1 MTAENVFDLPAWPYP
16 RWVAHRGAG
25 KLAPENTLSAFRLGA
40 SHGYRMFE
48 CDVKLSADGVPFLL
62 HDATLTRT
70 TSASN
75 QALAQVESARVAIK
89 DVANEAIAGNHSWS
103 TLSQLDAGSWHSRAY
118 AGETIPT
125 LEAIAQYCI
134 RNGYLLNIEI
144 KPTPGTERHTG
155 EVVARHAA
163 RLWAGQAVPPLL
175 TSFNPEA
182 LEGALATQPELP
194 LPTEEDLH
202 AVEQGGD
209 IKAFMVDKVST
220 ELKNKAFKA
229 LFSRPEFNVMDGL
242 DIYIDDYSKF
252 TPLSQEDIGKMTL
265 SKQLL
270 SRPDLEIPK
279 KGDINAGLE
288 KLESALASEED
299 SASDALDKTEMP
311 AQVSAVEA
319 DNPNETRVIPDSL
332 QGVDFN
338 DELKKR
344 SFESPE
350 EK

>member
-1 MTAENVFDLPAWPYP
+1 MSENFLSRWSKRKLEVRAQEQLAEEVTVL
-16 RWVAHRGAG
+16 
-25 KLAPENTLSAFRLGA
+25 KTEAPLSGVD
-40 SHGYRMFE
+40 SGQ
-48 CDVKLSADGVPFLL
+48 SA
-62 HDATLTRT
+62 A
-70 TSASN
+70 
-75 QALAQVESARVAIK
+75 
-89 DVANEAIAGNHSWS
+89 
-103 TLSQLDAGSWHSRAY
+103 
-118 AGETIPT
+118 AGELSSTKP
-125 LEAIAQYCI
+125 LEQTA
-134 RNGYLLNIEI
+134 
-144 KPTPGTERHTG
+144 
-155 EVVARHAA
+155 
-163 RLWAGQAVPPLL
+163 
-175 TSFNPEA
+175 
-182 LEGALATQPELP
+182 ATQPELP

-288 KLESALASEED
+288 KLESALAGEED

>member
-70 TSASN
+70 TNASN

-89 DVANEAIAGNHSWS
+89 DIANEAIAGNHSWS

-155 EVVARHAA
+155 EVVAQHAA
-163 RLWAGQAVPPLL
+163 RLWAGQPVPPLL
-175 TSFNPEA
+175 TSFSTEA
-182 LEGALATQPELP
+182 LEGAQATQPELP
-194 LPTEEDLH
+194 RGLLLDELWSGWLKTALRLGCHAIVCNHKLWDGSTVTQAKAAGMRTLSYTVNDEPTAQRLMDLH
-202 AVEQGGD
+202 IDGIITD
-209 IKAFMVDKVST
+209 RVD
-220 ELKNKAFKA
+220 
-229 LFSRPEFNVMDGL
+229 LFS
-242 DIYIDDYSKF
+242 
-252 TPLSQEDIGKMTL
+252 
-265 SKQLL
+265 
-270 SRPDLEIPK
+270 
-279 KGDINAGLE
+279 
-288 KLESALASEED
+288 
-299 SASDALDKTEMP
+299 P
-311 AQVSAVEA
+311 A
-319 DNPNETRVIPDSL
+319 
-332 QGVDFN
+332 
-338 DELKKR
+338 
-344 SFESPE
+344 
-350 EK
+350 

>member
-1 MTAENVFDLPAWPYP
+1 MSENFLS
-16 RWVAHRGAG
+16 RWSKRKLEVRAQE
-25 KLAPENTLSAFRLGA
+25 KLAEEAPAIQGKASVSA
-40 SHGYRMFE
+40 
-48 CDVKLSADGVPFLL
+48 V
-62 HDATLTRT
+62 
-70 TSASN
+70 N
-75 QALAQVESARVAIK
+75 VESENRAHELVKA
-89 DVANEAIAGNHSWS
+89 D
-103 TLSQLDAGSWHSRAY
+103 SQVQ
-118 AGETIPT
+118 P
-125 LEAIAQYCI
+125 
-134 RNGYLLNIEI
+134 
-144 KPTPGTERHTG
+144 
-155 EVVARHAA
+155 
-163 RLWAGQAVPPLL
+163 VPD
-175 TSFNPEA
+175 
-182 LEGALATQPELP
+182 PELP
-194 LPTEEDLH
+194 LPTEADLL
-202 AVEQGGD
+202 AVRQGGD
-209 IKAFMVDKVST
+209 IKAFMVDKVSA

-242 DIYIDDYSKF
+242 DIYIDDYNKF
-252 TPLSQEDIGKMTL
+252 TPLSKEDIGKMTL